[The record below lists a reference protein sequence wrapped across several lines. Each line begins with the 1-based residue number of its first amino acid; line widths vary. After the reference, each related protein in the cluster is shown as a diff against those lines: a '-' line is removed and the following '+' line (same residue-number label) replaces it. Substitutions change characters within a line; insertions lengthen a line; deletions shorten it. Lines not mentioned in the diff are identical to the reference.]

1 MIGPEDM
8 AEDTI
13 LETEEHIVLDVEQA
27 GERLDVFCARAG
39 DMTRSAAQ
47 RMIAEGDI
55 RLNGG
60 PAKANQK
67 LKINDKVTVLL
78 RPAAEVDI
86 VPEDIPIDIV
96 YEDNDI
102 AVIDK
107 PKGMVVHPA
116 PGNPSGTLVNA
127 LMYHLSGLSG
137 IGGEL
142 RPGIVHR
149 IDKLTSGLI
158 VVAKNDMAHTSLAA
172 QLKEHSARR
181 TYIAIVD
188 GNIKEDSGTID
199 APIGRHPVDRKRMAV
214 VKDGREAVTHWRV
227 LERYGVYTLV
237 EARLET
243 GRTHQIR
250 VHMAH
255 IKHPV
260 AGDVVYGSAKPRLGL
275 EGQALHAAR
284 LELTHPATGERMTF
298 KAKVPEY
305 FASALKK
312 AGRNEPKDIEN
323 ALKDAFGEQ

>member
-1 MIGPEDM
+1 MTRDAGFDLPEYNTLM
-8 AEDTI
+8 ANT
-13 LETEEHIVLDVEQA
+13 A

-47 RMIAEGDI
+47 RMIAEGDVL
-55 RLNGG
+55 LNGTI
-60 PAKANQK
+60 AKANQK
-67 LKINDKVTVLL
+67 LKVNDEVTVLL

-86 VPEDIPIDIV
+86 IPENIPINIV
-96 YEDNDI
+96 YEDSHI
-102 AVIDK
+102 AVINK

-116 PGNPSGTLVNA
+116 PGNPGGTLVNA
-127 LMYHLSGLSG
+127 LMYHLSDLSG

-158 VVAKNDMAHTSLAA
+158 VVAKNDMAHASLAA

-188 GNIKEDSGTID
+188 GNIKEDSGTVD

-227 LERYGVYTLV
+227 LERYGVYTLI

-250 VHMAH
+250 VHMAY

-260 AGDVVYGSAKPRLGL
+260 AGDTVYGSAKPKLGL

-284 LELTHPATGERMTF
+284 LELTHPATGERMIF
-298 KAKVPEY
+298 RADVPEY
-305 FASALKK
+305 FTSALKK
-312 AGRNEPKDIEN
+312 AGRKEAEDIETT
-323 ALKDAFGEQ
+323 LKAAFGEQ

>member
-8 AEDTI
+8 TEDTI
-13 LETEEHIVLDVEQA
+13 LESEEHIIFTVEQA
-27 GERLDVFCARAG
+27 GERLDVFCAQAG
-39 DMTRSAAQ
+39 EMTRSAAQ

-55 RLNGG
+55 LLNGG

-67 LKINDKVTVLL
+67 LKINDRVTVML

-86 VPEDIPIDIV
+86 VPENIPIDIV

-188 GNIKEDSGTID
+188 GNIKEDSGTVD

-227 LERYGVYTLV
+227 LERYGVYTLI

-275 EGQALHAAR
+275 DGQALHAAR

-312 AGRNEPKDIEN
+312 AGRDQPEDIET
-323 ALKDAFGEQ
+323 ALKRAFGEQ

>member
-1 MIGPEDM
+1 GN
-8 AEDTI
+8 
-13 LETEEHIVLDVEQA
+13 
-27 GERLDVFCARAG
+27 
-39 DMTRSAAQ
+39 S
-47 RMIAEGDI
+47 
-55 RLNGG
+55 
-60 PAKANQK
+60 AKANQK
-67 LKINDKVTVLL
+67 LKIKDKVTVLL

-86 VPEDIPIDIV
+86 APENIPIDIV
-96 YEDNDI
+96 YEDADI

-116 PGNPSGTLVNA
+116 PGNPNGTLVNA

-188 GNIKEDSGTID
+188 GNIKEDSGTVD

-227 LERYGVYTLV
+227 LERYGAYTLI

-275 EGQALHAAR
+275 DGQALHAAR

-312 AGRNEPKDIEN
+312 AGRNEAEDIES
-323 ALKDAFGEQ
+323 ALKSAFGEQ

>member
-1 MIGPEDM
+1 MIGPEELMEDIAIEE
-8 AEDTI
+8 AEQLI
-13 LETEEHIVLDVEQA
+13 LTPEQG
-27 GERLDVFCARAG
+27 GERLDVFCAREG
-39 DMTRSAAQ
+39 GMTRSAAQ
-47 RMIAEGDI
+47 RMIADGDI
-55 RLNGG
+55 LLNGS

-67 LKINDKVTVLL
+67 LKAKDRVTVLM

-86 VPEDIPIDIV
+86 LPENIPIDIV
-96 YEDNDI
+96 YEDADI

-116 PGNPSGTLVNA
+116 PGNPNGTLVNA

-158 VVAKNDMAHTSLAA
+158 VVAKNDMAHASLAA

-188 GNIKEDSGTID
+188 GNIKEDRGTVD

-214 VKDGREAVTHWRV
+214 VKDGRDAITHWRV
-227 LERYGVYTLV
+227 LERYGPYSLI

-260 AGDVVYGSAKPRLGL
+260 AGDTVYGCVKPRLGL
-275 EGQALHAAR
+275 DGQALHAAR
-284 LELTHPATGERMTF
+284 LELTHPSTGERMTF
-298 KAKVPEY
+298 KAKVPDY
-305 FASALKK
+305 FAFALKK
-312 AGRNEPKDIEN
+312 AGRKEAEDIETL
-323 ALKDAFGEQ
+323 LKDRFGEQ

>member
-8 AEDTI
+8 ADDI
-13 LETEEHIVLDVEQA
+13 ALETEEQIILIVEEA
-27 GERLDVFCARAG
+27 GERLDVFCAREG
-39 DMTRSAAQ
+39 DMTRSSVQ
-47 RMIAEGDI
+47 RMIAEGAI
-55 RLNGG
+55 LLNGNS
-60 PAKANQK
+60 AKANQK
-67 LKINDKVTVLL
+67 LKIKDKVTVLL

-86 VPEDIPIDIV
+86 APENIPIDIV
-96 YEDNDI
+96 YEDSDI

-116 PGNPSGTLVNA
+116 PGNPNGTLVNA

-188 GNIKEDSGTID
+188 GNIKEDSGTVD

-227 LERYGVYTLV
+227 LERYGAYTLI

-275 EGQALHAAR
+275 DGQALHAAR
-284 LELTHPATGERMTF
+284 LELTHPATGECMTF

-312 AGRNEPKDIEN
+312 AGRNEAEDIES
-323 ALKDAFGEQ
+323 ALKSAFGEQ

>member
-1 MIGPEDM
+1 METIFLTAG
-8 AEDTI
+8 AEDR
-13 LETEEHIVLDVEQA
+13 
-27 GERLDVFCARAG
+27 GRRLDQFLADGVEEL
-39 DMTRSAAQ
+39 TRSAAQ
-47 RMIAEGDI
+47 RLAEEQ
-55 RLNGG
+55 R
-60 PAKANQK
+60 
-67 LKINDKVTVLL
+67 VLL
-78 RPAAEVDI
+78 DGRPMKKNYKITGGETLEVSLPDPEPI
-86 VPEDIPIDIV
+86 DAVPQDIPLDIV
-96 YEDNDI
+96 YEDGDVL
-102 AVIDK
+102 VINK

-116 PGNPSGTLVNA
+116 PGNPGGTLVNA
-127 LMYHLSGLSG
+127 LMYHLSDLSG

-158 VVAKNDMAHTSLAA
+158 VVAKNDMAHASLAA

-188 GNIKEDSGTID
+188 GNIKEDSGTVD

-227 LERYGVYTLV
+227 LERYGVYTLI

-250 VHMAH
+250 VHMAY

-260 AGDVVYGSAKPRLGL
+260 AGDTVYGSAKPKLGL

-284 LELTHPATGERMTF
+284 LELTHPATGERMIF
-298 KAKVPEY
+298 RADVPEY
-305 FASALKK
+305 FTSALKK
-312 AGRNEPKDIEN
+312 AGRKEAEDIETT
-323 ALKDAFGEQ
+323 LKAAFGEQ

>member
-1 MIGPEDM
+1 MMVPEDLNEDIGL
-8 AEDTI
+8 AEP
-13 LETEEHIVLDVEQA
+13 ERIVLTPEQS

-39 DMTRSAAQ
+39 EMTRSAAQ

-55 RLNGG
+55 LLNGST
-60 PAKANQK
+60 AKANQK
-67 LKINDKVTVLL
+67 LKVKDQVTVLI

-86 VPEDIPIDIV
+86 VPENIPIDIV
-96 YEDNDI
+96 YEDADI

-116 PGNPSGTLVNA
+116 PGNPNGTLVNA

-137 IGGEL
+137 IGGEV

-158 VVAKNDMAHTSLAA
+158 VAAKNDGAHASLAA

-188 GNIKEDSGTID
+188 GNIKEDRGTVD

-214 VKDGREAVTHWRV
+214 VKDGRNAVTHWRV
-227 LERYGVYTLV
+227 LERYGVYTLI

-260 AGDVVYGSAKPRLGL
+260 AGDTVYGSAKPRLGL

-284 LELTHPATGERMTF
+284 LELTHPSSGERMLF

-305 FASALKK
+305 FAFALKK
-312 AGRNEPKDIEN
+312 AGRDEAEDIESV
-323 ALKDAFGEQ
+323 LKTQFGEQ

>member
-8 AEDTI
+8 TEDIGFDSPEYVSLTA
-13 LETEEHIVLDVEQA
+13 DQA

-47 RMIAEGDI
+47 RMISEGDI
-55 RLNGG
+55 QLNGSI
-60 PAKANQK
+60 AKANQK
-67 LKINDKVTVLL
+67 LKINDQVTVLL

-86 VPEDIPIDIV
+86 VPENIPIDIV
-96 YEDNDI
+96 YEDADI
-102 AVIDK
+102 AVINK

-116 PGNPSGTLVNA
+116 PGNPNGTLVNA
-127 LMYHLSGLSG
+127 LMHHLSGLSG

-158 VVAKNDMAHTSLAA
+158 VVAKNDNAHTSLAA

-188 GNIKEDSGTID
+188 GNIKEDSGTVD

-227 LERYGVYTLV
+227 LERYGVYTLI

-260 AGDVVYGSAKPRLGL
+260 SGDVVYGSAKPRLGL
-275 EGQALHAAR
+275 EGQALHACR
-284 LELTHPATGERMTF
+284 LELTHPSTGDRMTF
-298 KAKVPEY
+298 KAEVPDY
-305 FASALKK
+305 FTLALKK
-312 AGRNEPKDIEN
+312 AGRSEPEDIETTLRN
-323 ALKDAFGEQ
+323 AFGEQ